1 MAQPRNK
8 YFISIRLQAPEY
20 SYGVVRVEVSGE
32 WETQHADVEI
42 DNGYGAVDFDMNN
55 LPPNTTYGIRVFYEG
70 SVIAS
75 VTNQMRGTEASK
87 SFTITIPEG
96 VLPVREQQTTYRHN
110 FLIHADKGATGVN
123 DIELRIITDVTNSEG
138 MTNTITKDLSLHFG
152 NDDAVEVS
160 FNIDMSDVNTYNI
173 RYEIM
178 NDEAKDM
185 FYIRPETETIDENNI
200 DQTSHTIM
208 IIPKVNYFTLKFSGW
223 VPPFTDVITYK
234 IYVRDEKTG
243 NVRVINRN
251 ASNFIVIGGN
261 KYDKF
266 AIENLKNDRN
276 YAIWFDTGGKYVVKA
291 FGGYITE
298 ENPFILETRGGT
310 WEEELMSFWLIPKA
324 VIYLTIHYD
333 DTRFTGRS
341 VSYELRLN
349 DELIRTGNHSI
360 TTTPESKKQKFIIS
374 KLPPGEYN
382 IKFRITGSTV
392 PVLNPDH
399 SITVRVVASPSS
411 TDQIEI
417 KKDIIMLVKNECE
430 NGEVKCE
437 GKTLYKCKNRIW
449 VVEELNSEQCIEQN
463 NQGGEEPPEE
473 PEQPP
478 AICKEG
484 EQKCM
489 LGTLFVCKDG
499 VWQSTGK
506 KCGGESGG
514 EGEGGEE
521 NKTALAGFTVSKT
534 FAIGSILSLLI
545 YLITHRR

>member
-1 MAQPRNK
+1 MAVPRNK
-8 YFISIRLQAPEY
+8 FYIHIMLQAPEY

-42 DNGYGAVDFDMNN
+42 DNGYGVVDFNMNN

-75 VTNQMRGTEASK
+75 VTNQMRGTEVSK
-87 SFTITIPEG
+87 SFTIAIPEG
-96 VLPVREQQTTYRHN
+96 VLPLREQQTTYRHN
-110 FLIHADKGATGVN
+110 FLIHADKGATGIN
-123 DIELRIITDVTNSEG
+123 NIELRVITDITNPEG
-138 MTNTITKDLSLHFG
+138 ITNTIAKDLSLHFG
-152 NDDAVEVS
+152 SDDAVEVF
-160 FNIDMSDVNTYNI
+160 FNIDISNVNTYNI

-200 DQTSHTIM
+200 DKTSHTIM

-223 VPPFTDVITYK
+223 VPLFTDVITYK
-234 IYVRDEKTG
+234 IYIRDEKTG

-251 ASNFIVIGGN
+251 ASNFFVIEGN
-261 KYDKF
+261 KFDKF
-266 AIENLKNDRN
+266 AIENLKSDRN

-298 ENPFILETRGGT
+298 ESPFILEPRGGT

-324 VIYLTIHYD
+324 TIYLTIHYN

-341 VSYELRLN
+341 ISYGLKLN
-349 DELIRTGNHSI
+349 NELIRTGSHSI
-360 TTTPESKKQKFIIS
+360 TTTPESKTQKFIIS
-374 KLPPGEYN
+374 KLSPGEYN
-382 IKFRITGSTV
+382 IEFRITSSTV
-392 PVLNPDH
+392 PIANPNH
-399 SITVRVVASPSS
+399 NITVRVVASPSS
-411 TDQIEI
+411 IDQVEI
-417 KKDIIMLVKNECE
+417 RKDIVITIKNECE

-449 VVEELNSEQCIEQN
+449 VVEELNSEQCIEQGGQG
-463 NQGGEEPPEE
+463 NQGGEE
-473 PEQPP
+473 PP

-489 LGTLFVCKDG
+489 LGTLFICKDG
-499 VWQSTGK
+499 VWQSTDK

-514 EGEGGEE
+514 EGKGGKE
-521 NKTALAGFTVSKT
+521 NKAVLAGFTMPKV
-534 FAIGSILSLLI
+534 FAVGSVISLLI
-545 YLITHRR
+545 YLITHRKT